1 MIKAL
6 IEKLPDETAA
16 LQLLEMF
23 DKLLR
28 KYARQLGTEDAYE
41 ELRLFFFELLD
52 GLRNKK
58 VRGDND
64 GYAVSYISK
73 SVRNQY
79 IALSKARNMRKED
92 SFSDMSE
99 EQLIHIERIAA
110 TDDKTDIYSYLPS
123 DDKMSAREK
132 EILRLFFVDEYSI
145 EEIAQKM
152 NISRQAV
159 NQAKNRAI
167 KKIRNALE
175 EKE

>member
-52 GLRNKK
+52 RLRNKK

-79 IALSKARNMRKED
+79 ICI
-92 SFSDMSE
+92 
-99 EQLIHIERIAA
+99 EQCNL
-110 TDDKTDIYSYLPS
+110 
-123 DDKMSAREK
+123 
-132 EILRLFFVDEYSI
+132 
-145 EEIAQKM
+145 
-152 NISRQAV
+152 
-159 NQAKNRAI
+159 AI
-167 KKIRNALE
+167 GQDT
-175 EKE
+175 